1 MDAMSSSSLESVI
14 NFRLEE
20 LTLKRDQAIAA
31 LDRTREQGENLSR
44 ALCTI
49 DGAIGE
55 LTRLKGGK
63 GQDMTS
69 KYEAEPDPSHG
80 DDI

>member
-31 LDRTREQGENLSR
+31 LDRTQQQMENLSR

-55 LTRLKGGK
+55 LTRMKSGM
-63 GQDMTS
+63 GQPM
-69 KYEAEPDPSHG
+69 PSSCL
-80 DDI
+80 DEINQP